1 MISLISWHQVD
12 APITVV
18 IQTVNLISV
27 VISASHCRI
36 KVCQTPAALGR
47 LEHKDC
53 WVGGKPEVH
62 HVSGNLNYRDGEADG
77 RRGSCWVKSFIC
89 FTQILLECLLYYDYC
104 NFYCAYMHVYMHR
117 CHSIC
122 VEVRGQ
128 LPGLTVVMFSYICRL
143 VLEVLKGRDQ
153 RFFILMAQVLGMEQG
168 S

>member
-53 WVGGKPEVH
+53 RFVASLGCTLIIYLFKTCA
-62 HVSGNLNYRDGEADG
+62 EA
-77 RRGSCWVKSFIC
+77 I
-89 FTQILLECLLYYDYC
+89 
-104 NFYCAYMHVYMHR
+104 
-117 CHSIC
+117 
-122 VEVRGQ
+122 
-128 LPGLTVVMFSYICRL
+128 
-143 VLEVLKGRDQ
+143 
-153 RFFILMAQVLGMEQG
+153 AQW
-168 S
+168 